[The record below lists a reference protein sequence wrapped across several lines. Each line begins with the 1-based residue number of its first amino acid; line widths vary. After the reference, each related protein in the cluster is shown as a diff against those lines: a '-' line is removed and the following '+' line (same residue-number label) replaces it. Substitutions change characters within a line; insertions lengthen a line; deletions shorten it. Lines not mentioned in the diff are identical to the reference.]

1 MCFIK
6 SLCWAGLSED
16 THSDTERDRE
26 TVLTSG
32 YHPSF
37 CGGVIPKKEKKE
49 ERKKILITIFFLFI
63 VSEKSPN
70 PIQQYKKAVTRA
82 KKTCQNIDVK

>member
-37 CGGVIPKKEKKE
+37 CGGVIPKKEKKR
-49 ERKKILITIFFLFI
+49 RKKENTYNYFFLIHCFRKKP
-63 VSEKSPN
+63 KSN
-70 PIQQYKKAVTRA
+70 TTIQESCHTSKKDLS
-82 KKTCQNIDVK
+82 KY